1 MSAATVASTLDPADV
16 AQIELHILRRMREH
30 ASGEHASA
38 SSGLGFNLAGLKEW
52 EPGDPVSTVDWAQ
65 SSLTNF
71 SPLLTREYEQDS
83 NATIVVLA
91 DESASTLCGARGVS
105 IETAVWRALAAVG
118 FAASFFHD
126 SFGLIGFDADFR
138 AVSRARPR
146 IGRAHV
152 HHCLAV
158 YRERATRGAEPA
170 DVSTVIA
177 GFVRRTGMLV
187 VVSDFLLHAG
197 DALLRQLERLSGAH
211 DLVLLM
217 VDAGFAYE
225 LPHTSAG
232 WIEVFDVETG
242 ATHVLSRRELG
253 ALRRRV
259 DEWQRDF
266 AARARA
272 RGLDVVRVALD
283 RWQAENALAE
293 WVVERRLRKVRS

>member
-1 MSAATVASTLDPADV
+1 MSAAAAAATLDPADV
-16 AQIELHILRRMREH
+16 AQIELYILRRMRER

-71 SPLLTREYEQDS
+71 SPLLTREFEQDS
-83 NATIVVLA
+83 SATIVVLA
-91 DESASTLCGARGVS
+91 DESASTLCGAHGVS
-105 IETAVWRALAAVG
+105 IETAVWRSLAAVG

-126 SFGLIGFDADFR
+126 SFGFIGFDAEFR

-152 HHCLAV
+152 HHCLAL
-158 YRERATRGAEPA
+158 YRERATRAAEPA
-170 DVSTVIA
+170 DVATVIS
-177 GFVRRTGMLV
+177 GFVRRTGLLV

-197 DALLRQLERLSGAH
+197 DAMLQKLERLSAAH
-211 DLVLLM
+211 DLLLLM
-217 VDAGFAYE
+217 VDAGFAYD

-232 WIEVFDVETG
+232 WIEVFDVESG
-242 ATHVLSRRELG
+242 AVRVLSRRELG
-253 ALRRRV
+253 ELRRRV
-259 DEWQRDF
+259 DEWQQEF

-283 RWQAENALAE
+283 RWRTETALAE
-293 WVVERRLRKVRS
+293 WVVDRRLRKVRS